1 MARQKTRTRQKLFSA
16 GSELR
21 KGYTMPTIKKIRS
34 VLMSRSKT
42 FLVNLIITMMAKK
55 SKTEKIRILIKIEK
69 GKIVRKVKRR
79 KKAKSTRKGQ
89 VRKTARRAYKKSSN
103 GRRGKGFQGKPK
115 GSQAEKKA
123 IAKARRARKRKS

>member
-1 MARQKTRTRQKLFSA
+1 LARQKSRTKQKLFSA

-42 FLVNLIITMMAKK
+42 FLVNLIITMMSKK

-79 KKAKSTRKGQ
+79 RKAKSTKKGM
-89 VRKTARRAYKKSSN
+89 VRKTARKAYKKSN
-103 GRRGKGFQGKPK
+103 GRKNAPK
-115 GSQAEKKA
+115 GKRMKKGSPA
-123 IAKARRARKRKS
+123 AKAWGRKMAKLRKR

>member
-79 KKAKSTRKGQ
+79 KKAKSTKKGQ
-89 VRKTARRAYKKSSN
+89 VRKTARKAYKKSKN

-123 IAKARRARKRKS
+123 IAKAQRAKKRR

>member
-1 MARQKTRTRQKLFSA
+1 LARQKSRTKQKLFSA

-89 VRKTARRAYKKSSN
+89 ARKTARPAYKKKAKN
-103 GRRGKGFQGKPK
+103 GRKKPRTAK
-115 GSQAEKKA
+115 QKA
-123 IAKARRARKRKS
+123 ATRKLVALNKRRKR

>member
-1 MARQKTRTRQKLFSA
+1 MLFSA

-89 VRKTARRAYKKSSN
+89 ARKTARPAYKKKAKN
-103 GRRGKGFQGKPK
+103 GRKKKGFAGQVR
-115 GSQAEKKA
+115 GSKAEKKA
-123 IAKARRARKRKS
+123 KAKAQRARKRKNRQ

>member
-1 MARQKTRTRQKLFSA
+1 MARQKSRTKQMLFSA

-55 SKTEKIRILIKIEK
+55 SKTEKIKILIKIEK

-79 KKAKSTRKGQ
+79 RKAKSTKKGMK
-89 VRKTARRAYKKSSN
+89 RKTARRAYTPKKKSK
-103 GRRGKGFQGKPK
+103 GRKKPRTAK
-115 GSQAEKKA
+115 QKA
-123 IAKARRARKRKS
+123 ATRKLVALNKRRRR

>member
-1 MARQKTRTRQKLFSA
+1 LARQKTRTRQKLFSA

-55 SKTEKIRILIKIEK
+55 SKTEKIKILIKIEK

-79 KKAKSTRKGQ
+79 KKAKSTKKGQ
-89 VRKTARRAYKKSSN
+89 VRKTARKAYKKSKN
-103 GRRGKGFQGKPK
+103 GRRGKGFQGKPR
-115 GSQAEKKA
+115 GSKAEKRA
-123 IAKARRARKRKS
+123 IASAQRKRKR

>member
-55 SKTEKIRILIKIEK
+55 SKTEKIKILIKIEK

-79 KKAKSTRKGQ
+79 KKAKGKTAK
-89 VRKTARRAYKKSSN
+89 RKTAKKKAKN
-103 GRRGKGFQGKPK
+103 GRRGKGFQGKPR
-115 GSQAEKKA
+115 GSKAEKRAIKKA
-123 IAKARRARKRKS
+123 QRARKRKS